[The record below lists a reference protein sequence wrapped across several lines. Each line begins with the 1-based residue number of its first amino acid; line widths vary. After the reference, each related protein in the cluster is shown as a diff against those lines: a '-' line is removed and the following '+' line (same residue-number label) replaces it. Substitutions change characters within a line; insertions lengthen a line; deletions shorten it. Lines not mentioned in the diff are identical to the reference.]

1 MSPTVDKSR
10 SWRWQGS
17 WRSALGIL
25 LLAFASFGARADSI
39 PRPEGIQPDVNFWI
53 RVYTEVTTNE
63 GFLHDERNLSVIY
76 DTLKFGAGTSPRD
89 RQRQVDERRDRHIA
103 ALRRIVAALPSEA
116 DRDALSAEDKR
127 ILALWG
133 PNPSAILLRD
143 ATQRIRFQLGQA
155 DRFKEG
161 LIRSSSWETHIAETF
176 ANQGLPPELAVLPH
190 VESSFNAAAYSKVGA
205 AGLWQFMR
213 STGRRY
219 MRVDDAVDERLDPYR
234 STEAAAQ
241 LLAYNYRVLGSWP
254 LALTAYNHGAAGMRR
269 AKESVGT
276 DDFVKINRTY
286 NSRTFGFASRNFFP
300 SFLAALTIDENPEK
314 YFGPLQRR
322 PEQKFHELTMPAY
335 VRLATLERT
344 LALDREQLRALNPAW
359 RPAIYS
365 GTRLVPRGYRLR
377 LPADTA
383 EKWTADLLSS
393 RLPPNELYAGQI
405 TPRTHRVRRGESL
418 ASIAPKYGLS
428 AQRLAELNNL
438 SANAQLRAGRR
449 LALPEQLPRVIG
461 APSTPAATA
470 VVAALPASPENATAA
485 SAPAED
491 FYVVRRGDSLQLI
504 AARVRVPEGQLLRM
518 NRLKDPD
525 RLYEGQRLRI
535 AGEPEAVVVVA
546 ATADEA
552 ETKVATID
560 AARGEAQREGAV
572 VEVVREETTRRI
584 GTGEPTRGRY
594 RSAATVAMEAA
605 TTPEVASSVVKAA
618 EDARE
623 PVSAAQAEEL
633 SPALGP
639 VSASQALADS
649 IDYQVRDDGTIR
661 VEATE
666 TLGHYAD
673 WLRIPTQRLRVV
685 NNLKARST
693 VQLGQ
698 KLKLDYSK
706 VSRETFEQLRR
717 DYHAKLQGEY
727 FAQHRIAG
735 TEVYIVRRGDSLWT
749 MTQRFS
755 NLPIWLLRQ
764 YNPDTDLSDL
774 RAGTQVVMP
783 RVEVLAG
790 S

>member
-1 MSPTVDKSR
+1 MRSTVLP
-10 SWRWQGS
+10 
-17 WRSALGIL
+17 SALVARFRPWL
-25 LLAFASFGARADSI
+25 LVLACVIAVGAQAQARNKI
-39 PRPEGIQPDVNFWI
+39 PRPEGLQPDVNFWI

-63 GFLHDERNLSVIY
+63 GYLHDERNLTVIY
-76 DTLKFGAGTSPRD
+76 DTVKFGAGQSPRD
-89 RQRQVDERRDRHIA
+89 RQRLVDERRDRHIA
-103 ALRRIVAALPSEA
+103 ALRRIIAALPTEA
-116 DRDALSAEDKR
+116 GREALSDEDKR
-127 ILALWG
+127 VLALWG
-133 PNPSAILLRD
+133 ANVSPILLRE

-161 LIRSSSWETHIAETF
+161 LIRSSSWETHIQETF

-241 LLAYNYRVLGSWP
+241 LLAYNYRVLDSWP

-314 YFGPLQRR
+314 YFGVFERR
-322 PEQKFHELTMPAY
+322 PEQKFREVTMPAY
-335 VRLATLERT
+335 VRLATLERA
-344 LALDREQLRALNPAW
+344 LQLDREQLRPLNPAW
-359 RPAIYS
+359 RPTIFN

-383 EKWTADLLSS
+383 ERWTPELLTS
-393 RLPPNELYAGQI
+393 RLPANELYAGQI
-405 TPRTHRVRRGESL
+405 TPRSHRVRKGDTL
-418 ASIAPKYGLS
+418 AAVAQRYGMT
-428 AQRLAELNNL
+428 AARLAEMNGI
-438 SANAQLRAGRR
+438 SASSSLRAGRR
-449 LALPEQLPRVIG
+449 LNLPEQLPRLLTAANA
-461 APSTPAATA
+461 APPTAASATS
-470 VVAALPASPENATAA
+470 PSPENATAA
-485 SAPAED
+485 TAPAED
-491 FYVVRRGDSLQLI
+491 FYVVRRGDSLQVI
-504 AARVRVPEGQLLRM
+504 AARVRVPEAQLLRM
-518 NRLKDPD
+518 NALKDPD

-535 AGEPEAVVVVA
+535 AGELKAELAAREPES
-546 ATADEA
+546 
-552 ETKVATID
+552 ETKVAAID
-560 AARGEAQREGAV
+560 AARGEAQREVAA
-572 VEVVREETTRRI
+572 VEVVREETTRPI
-584 GTGEPTRGRY
+584 GTGEPTRGRP
-594 RSAATVAMEAA
+594 RSAAAVAMEAA
-605 TTPEVASSVVKAA
+605 TTPEVATSVVQAA
-618 EDARE
+618 ESARE
-623 PVSAAQAEEL
+623 PVSASQAEEL

-639 VSASQALADS
+639 VSGTQALADS
-649 IDYQVRDDGTIR
+649 IDYQVRDDGSIR

-673 WLRIPTQRLRVV
+673 WLQIPTQRLRTV
-685 NNLKARST
+685 NKLKARQT

-698 KLKLDYSK
+698 KLQLDYSR
-706 VSRETFEQLRR
+706 VSRETFEQQRR
-717 DYHAKLQGEY
+717 DYHAKLQGE
-727 FAQHRIAG
+727 FFVQHRIAG

-783 RVEVLAG
+783 RIEVVAG

>member
-1 MSPTVDKSR
+1 MTPTVPNSAR
-10 SWRWQGS
+10 RLRW
-17 WRSALGIL
+17 AAAKVL
-25 LLAFASFGARADSI
+25 LFVLCAPLMARAESI

-63 GFLHDERNLSVIY
+63 GLLHDERNLSVVY
-76 DTLKFGAGTSPRD
+76 DTLKFGAGTSPKE

-103 ALRRIVAALPSEA
+103 SLRRIVAAVGTDGGREG
-116 DRDALSAEDKR
+116 LSDDDKR
-127 ILALWG
+127 VLALWG
-133 PNPSAILLRD
+133 PNTSVILLKD
-143 ATQRIRFQLGQA
+143 AMQRIRFQLGQA

-161 LIRSSSWETHIAETF
+161 LIRSSSWATHIAETF

-219 MRVDDAVDERLDPYR
+219 MRVDEAVDERLDPYR

-314 YFGPLQRR
+314 YFGALQRR
-322 PEQKFHELTMPAY
+322 PEQKFREITMPAY
-335 VRLATLERT
+335 VRLSTLERT
-344 LALDREQLRALNPAW
+344 LGLDREQLRALNPAW
-359 RPAIYS
+359 RPTIFN

-377 LPADTA
+377 LPADTG
-383 EKWTADLLSS
+383 EKWTAELLTS
-393 RLPPNELYAGQI
+393 RLPANELYAGQV
-405 TPRTHRVRRGESL
+405 TPRTHRVRKGETM
-418 ASIAPKYGLS
+418 AAI
-428 AQRLAELNNL
+428 AQRYGMTAERLAQINGI
-438 SANAQLRAGRR
+438 SSGASLRAGRR
-449 LALPEQLPRVIG
+449 LELPEQLPRVLN
-461 APSTPAATA
+461 AATPASVVATA
-470 VVAALPASPENATAA
+470 AASPSPGNATAET
-485 SAPAED
+485 APADD

-504 AARVRVPEGQLLRM
+504 AGRVRVPEAQLLRM
-518 NRLKDPD
+518 NSLKNPD
-525 RLYEGQRLRI
+525 FLYEGQRLRI
-535 AGEPEAVVVVA
+535 AGEAPAKGTPASEAEREIKVA
-546 ATADEA
+546 A
-552 ETKVATID
+552 ID
-560 AARGEAQREGAV
+560 AARGEAQREGAA
-572 VEVVREETTRRI
+572 VEVVREETTRPI
-584 GTGEPTRGRY
+584 GTGEPTRGRP
-594 RSAATVAMEAA
+594 RSAAAVAMAA
-605 TTPEVASSVVKAA
+605 ASTPEVATAVVQAA
-618 EDARE
+618 ESARE
-623 PVSAAQAEEL
+623 PVSASQAEAL

-639 VSASQALADS
+639 VGVSQGLADS
-649 IDYQVRDDGTIR
+649 IDYQVRDDGSIL

-666 TLGHYAD
+666 TLGQYAD
-673 WLRIPTQRLRVV
+673 WLQIATQKLRTL
-685 NNLKARST
+685 NKLKAKQP
-693 VQLGQ
+693 VLLGQ
-698 KLKLDYSK
+698 KLKLDYSR

-717 DYHAKLQGEY
+717 DYHAKLQGE
-727 FAQHRIAG
+727 FFVTHRIAG

-749 MTQRFS
+749 MTQKFS

-764 YNPDTDLSDL
+764 YNPDTDLADL

-783 RVEVLAG
+783 KVETVAG

>member
-1 MSPTVDKSR
+1 ML
-10 SWRWQGS
+10 G
-17 WRSALGIL
+17 ALVVCFCGPL
-25 LLAFASFGARADSI
+25 VRAADAI
-39 PRPEGIQPDVNFWI
+39 PRPEGIKSDVNFWV

-63 GFLHDERNLSVIY
+63 GFLHDERNLAVIY
-76 DTLKFGAGTSPRD
+76 DTVKFSSGGSSRD
-89 RQRQVDERRDRHIA
+89 RQRLVDDRRDRHIA
-103 ALRRIVAALPSEA
+103 ALRRIIAALPTDAARE
-116 DRDALSAEDKR
+116 ALSDEDKR

-133 PNPSAILLRD
+133 TNVSPVLLRD

-161 LIRSSSWETHIAETF
+161 LIRSSQWETHIAETF

-241 LLAYNYRVLGSWP
+241 LLAYNYRVLDSWP

-314 YFGPLQRR
+314 YFGALQRR
-322 PEQKFHELTMPAY
+322 PEQKFREITMPAY
-335 VRLATLERT
+335 VRLATLEQ
-344 LALDREQLRALNPAW
+344 ALGVDREQLRALNPAW
-359 RPAIYS
+359 RPTIYQ

-377 LPADTA
+377 VPHDTETRWTAELLASKLPA
-383 EKWTADLLSS
+383 
-393 RLPPNELYAGQI
+393 NELYAGQV
-405 TPRTHRVRRGESL
+405 TPRTHRVRKGETL
-418 ASIAPKYGLS
+418 AAIASRYGMTAGRLGELNGLS
-428 AQRLAELNNL
+428 A
-438 SANAQLRAGRR
+438 SAQLRAGRR
-449 LALPEQLPRVIG
+449 LNLPEQLPRLLVTANA
-461 APSTPAATA
+461 APANQAA
-470 VVAALPASPENATAA
+470 AASPSPENATAA
-485 SAPAED
+485 SAPADD
-491 FYVVRRGDSLQLI
+491 FYVVRRGDSLTLI
-504 AARVRVPEGQLLRM
+504 ATRVKVPEAQLLRM
-518 NRLKDPD
+518 NSLKDPD

-535 AGEPEAVVVVA
+535 AGQLKAEIEAASEPLSEN
-546 ATADEA
+546 
-552 ETKVATID
+552 KVAQID

-572 VEVVREETTRRI
+572 VEVVREEI
-584 GTGEPTRGRY
+584 AQPLGTGEPKRGRI

-605 TTPEVASSVVKAA
+605 TTQDVAQSVVQAA
-618 EDARE
+618 ETARE

-639 VSASQALADS
+639 TAVTQGLADS
-649 IDYQVRDDGTIR
+649 IDYQVREDGTIR
-661 VEATE
+661 IEATE
-666 TLGHYAD
+666 TLGQYAD
-673 WLRIPTQRLRVV
+673 WLRIPTQRLR
-685 NNLKARST
+685 NLNKLRPKQP
-693 VQLGQ
+693 VLLGQ
-698 KLKLDYSK
+698 KLALDYSR
-706 VSRETFEQLRR
+706 VSREGFEQLRR

-783 RVEVLAG
+783 KVEVVSG
-790 S
+790 G

>member
-1 MSPTVDKSR
+1 MSPTPANCFRRACRAV
-10 SWRWQGS
+10 
-17 WRSALGIL
+17 LL
-25 LLAFASFGARADSI
+25 PLLAALSASAFAQSAI
-39 PRPEGIQPDVNFWI
+39 PRPEGIQQDVNFWI
-53 RVYTEVTTNE
+53 RVYTEISTNE
-63 GFLHDERNLSVIY
+63 GFLHDERNLAVVY
-76 DTLKFGAGTSPRD
+76 DRLKFEPGSSSRD
-89 RQRQVDERRDRHIA
+89 RQKLVDDRRDKHIA
-103 ALRRIVAALPSEA
+103 ALRRIIAALPTEA
-116 DRDALSAEDKR
+116 GRIGLSDEDKR
-127 ILALWG
+127 LLALWG
-133 PNPSAILLRD
+133 PHPSAIILRE
-143 ATQRIRFQLGQA
+143 ATERVRFQLGQA

-161 LIRSSSWETHIAETF
+161 LVRSASYETHIAEAF

-286 NSRTFGFASRNFFP
+286 SSRTFGFASRNFFP

-314 YFGPLQRR
+314 YFGQFERR
-322 PEQKFHELTMPAY
+322 PEQKFREVTMPAY
-335 VRLATLERT
+335 VRLAALERV
-344 LALDREQLRALNPAW
+344 LGVDREQLRVLNPGW
-359 RPAIYS
+359 RPTIFN
-365 GTRLVPRGYRLR
+365 GTRLVPKGYRLR
-377 LPADTA
+377 LPADTT
-383 EKWTADLLSS
+383 EKWTPEMLMAKVPAS
-393 RLPPNELYAGQI
+393 ELYAGQVVA
-405 TPRTHRVRRGESL
+405 RTHRVRKGESL
-418 ASIAPKYGLS
+418 AAIGQRYGLS
-428 AQRLAELNNL
+428 AARLAELNGL
-438 SANAQLRAGRR
+438 SAGASLRWGRT
-449 LALPEQLPRVIG
+449 LNLPEQLPRLLNASSAAA
-461 APSTPAATA
+461 APP
-470 VVAALPASPENATAA
+470 VAAVASPENATAA
-485 SAPAED
+485 SAPTED
-491 FYVVRRGDSLQLI
+491 FYVVRRGDSLQAI
-504 AARVRVPEGQLLRM
+504 AARVRVPESDLLRM
-518 NRLKDPD
+518 NSLKDPD

-535 AGEPEAVVVVA
+535 AGELKAELA
-546 ATADEA
+546 ARETES
-552 ETKVATID
+552 ETKVAAID
-560 AARGEAQREGAV
+560 AARGEAQREAAV

-584 GTGEPTRGRY
+584 GTGEPKRGRA
-594 RSAATVAMEAA
+594 RSAAAVAMAAA
-605 TTPEVASSVVKAA
+605 TTSDVATSVVKAA

-623 PVSAAQAEEL
+623 PVSASQAEEL

-639 VSASQALADS
+639 LSAGQGLADS
-649 IDYQVRDDGTIR
+649 IDYQVRDDGSIR

-673 WLRIPTQRLRVV
+673 WLQLPTQKLRTL
-685 NNLKARST
+685 NKLKARQP

-698 KLKLDYSK
+698 KLQLDYSK
-706 VSRETFEQLRR
+706 VSRENFEQVRR
-717 DYHAKLQGEY
+717 DYHAKLQGEF

-783 RVEVLAG
+783 KVEVVAG

>member
-1 MSPTVDKSR
+1 MSPTVRKSYVFAR
-10 SWRWQGS
+10 C
-17 WRSALGIL
+17 ALVVL
-25 LLAFASFGARADSI
+25 VATFTAPLLAAESAI
-39 PRPEGIQPDVNFWI
+39 PRPEGIKSDVNFWI
-53 RVYTEVTTNE
+53 RVYTEVSTNE
-63 GFLHDERNLSVIY
+63 GFLHDERNLAVVY
-76 DTLKFGAGTSPRD
+76 DTLKFGAGGSSRE
-89 RQRQVDERRDRHIA
+89 RQQLVDDRRDRHIA
-103 ALRRIVAALPSEA
+103 ALRRIIAALPTEA
-116 DRDALSAEDKR
+116 GREALSEDDQR
-127 ILALWG
+127 LLALWG
-133 PNPSAILLRD
+133 PNPSVIILKE
-143 ATQRIRFQLGQA
+143 ATTRIRFQLGQA

-314 YFGPLQRR
+314 YFGALDRR
-322 PEQKFHELTMPAY
+322 PEQKFREVTMPAY
-335 VRLATLERT
+335 VRLATLER
-344 LALDREQLRALNPAW
+344 ALGVDREQLRVLNPAW
-359 RPAIYS
+359 RPTIYS

-383 EKWTADLLSS
+383 ETWTAEMLAAKV
-393 RLPPNELYAGQI
+393 PANELYAGQV
-405 TPRTHRVRRGESL
+405 TPRTHRVRKGESL
-418 ASIAPKYGLS
+418 AAI
-428 AQRLAELNNL
+428 AQRYGMTAARLAQMNGM
-438 SANAQLRAGRR
+438 SANASLRAGRH
-449 LALPEQLPRVIG
+449 LQLPEQLPRTLSG
-461 APSTPAATA
+461 AAPAATI
-470 VVAALPASPENATAA
+470 VAAENASPSPANATAA
-485 SAPAED
+485 SAPLGD
-491 FYVVRRGDSLQLI
+491 FYVVRRGDSLEGI
-504 AARVRVPEGQLLRM
+504 SARVSVPQAELLRM
-518 NRLKDPD
+518 NSLRNPD
-525 RLYEGQRLRI
+525 FLYEGQRLRI
-535 AGEPEAVVVVA
+535 AGEPVAVTAAEAAVKVA
-546 ATADEA
+546 A
-552 ETKVATID
+552 ID
-560 AARGEAQREGAV
+560 AARGEAQREGAAV
-572 VEVVREETTRRI
+572 QVVREETTRPI
-584 GTGEPTRGRY
+584 GTGEPTRGRP
-594 RSAATVAMEAA
+594 RSAAAVAMAAA
-605 TTPEVASSVVKAA
+605 TTPDVATAVVQAA
-618 EDARE
+618 ESARE

-639 VSASQALADS
+639 VSVTQGLADS
-649 IDYQVRDDGTIR
+649 IDYQVRDDGSIR

-666 TLGHYAD
+666 TLGQYAD
-673 WLRIPTQRLRVV
+673 WLQIPTQKLRNV
-685 NNLKARST
+685 NKLKPRQP
-693 VQLGQ
+693 VLLGQ
-698 KLKLDYSK
+698 KLNLDYSR
-706 VSRETFEQLRR
+706 VSREAFEQVRR
-717 DYHAKLQGEY
+717 DYHAKLQGE
-727 FAQHRIAG
+727 FFVQHRIAG

-749 MTQRFS
+749 MTQKFS

-783 RVEVLAG
+783 RVEVVVG

>member
-1 MSPTVDKSR
+1 MTSTT
-10 SWRWQGS
+10 GS
-17 WRSALGIL
+17 LLRRASKAALGLAVAVFVL
-25 LLAFASFGARADSI
+25 LPIAGRAESI
-39 PRPEGIQPDVNFWI
+39 PRPAGIQADVDFWI

-63 GFLHDERNLSVIY
+63 GFLHDERNLSVVYEAI
-76 DTLKFGAGTSPRD
+76 KFGAGTSPRE
-89 RQRQVDERRDRHIA
+89 RQRLVDDRRDRYVES
-103 ALRRIVAALPSEA
+103 LRRIAAALSTEEG
-116 DRDALSAEDKR
+116 RNGLSAEDRKV
-127 ILALWG
+127 LALWG

-143 ATQRIRFQLGQA
+143 AAQRIRFQLGQA

-161 LIRSSSWETHIAETF
+161 LIRSSSWSTHIAETF

-190 VESSFNAAAYSKVGA
+190 VESSFNPAAYSKVGA

-241 LLAYNYRVLGSWP
+241 LLAYNYRALGSWP

-269 AKESVGT
+269 ARDTVGT

-314 YFGPLQRR
+314 YFGALDRR
-322 PEQKFHELTMPAY
+322 PELKFHEVAMPAF
-335 VRLATLERT
+335 VRLTTLERT
-344 LALDREQLRALNPAW
+344 LGLDREQLRTLNPAW
-359 RPAIYS
+359 RPTIYQ

-377 LPADTA
+377 LPADTR
-383 EKWTADLLSS
+383 EKWTAELLMA

-405 TPRTHRVRRGESL
+405 TPRSHRVRKGESMQ
-418 ASIAPKYGLS
+418 SIAAHYGMT
-428 AQRLAELNNL
+428 AARLAQMNGLNP
-438 SANAQLRAGRR
+438 NAQLRAGRR
-449 LALPEQLPRVIG
+449 LHLPEQLPRTLG
-461 APSTPAATA
+461 APAVPAS
-470 VVAALPASPENATAA
+470 VVAAATPPASPENATAET
-485 SAPAED
+485 APAEE

-504 AARVRVPEGQLLRM
+504 AARVKVPEAQLLRM
-518 NRLKDPD
+518 NALKDPD

-535 AGEPEAVVVVA
+535 AREAAPAVVA
-546 ATADEA
+546 AVAPDEV
-552 ETKVATID
+552 ETSVATLD
-560 AARGEAQREGAV
+560 AARGEAQREASAV
-572 VEVVREETTRRI
+572 EIVREETTRPI
-584 GTGEPTRGRY
+584 GTGEPRRGRP
-594 RSAATVAMEAA
+594 RSAAVVAMEAA
-605 TTPEVASSVVKAA
+605 STAEVAESVVQAA
-618 EDARE
+618 ETARE
-623 PVSAAQAEEL
+623 PVSASQAEDL

-639 VSASQALADS
+639 VSVTQALADS
-649 IDYQVRDDGTIR
+649 IDYQVRDDGSIR

-673 WLRIPTQRLRVV
+673 WLQIPTQRLR
-685 NNLKARST
+685 NLNKLKARQP

-698 KLKLDYSK
+698 KLSLDYSK
-706 VSRETFEQLRR
+706 VSREAFEQVRR
-717 DYHAKLQGEY
+717 DYHVKLQGE
-727 FAQHRIAG
+727 FFVQHRIAG

-764 YNPDTDLSDL
+764 YNPDTDLADL
-774 RAGTQVVMP
+774 RPGTQVVMP
-783 RVEVLAG
+783 KVEVQAG